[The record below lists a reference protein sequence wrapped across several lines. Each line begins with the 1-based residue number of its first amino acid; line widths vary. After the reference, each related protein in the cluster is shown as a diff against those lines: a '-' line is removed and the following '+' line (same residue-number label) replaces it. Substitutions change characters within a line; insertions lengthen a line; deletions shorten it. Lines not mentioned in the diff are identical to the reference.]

1 MSAAKAAAAAFSA
14 VPNAPA
20 AKAEIL
26 ALSVFDLV
34 LAAIVV
40 VALVNV
46 LLVIVLVIVLFSL
59 PLTPPQAVSADAS
72 TRDAIPKR

>member
-1 MSAAKAAAAAFSA
+1 VSAAKAAAAAFSA

-46 LLVIVLVIVLFSL
+46 LLVIVPLSL
-59 PLTPPQAVSADAS
+59 PLTRPQAVSADAS